1 MRSSRSAA
9 SNSSRLTAA
18 TARTERRMAP
28 SSAGID
34 ACGRWNGCLRA
45 LQNYRRIVVQCE
57 RYPENFSSMLHLA
70 FGLMALR
77 CLWMTS
83 G

>member
-45 LQNYRRIVVQCE
+45 LQNYRRIVVRYE
-57 RYPENFSSMLHLA
+57 RYPENFLGMLHLA
-70 FGLMALR
+70 CWLILLR
-77 CLWMTS
+77 VFM